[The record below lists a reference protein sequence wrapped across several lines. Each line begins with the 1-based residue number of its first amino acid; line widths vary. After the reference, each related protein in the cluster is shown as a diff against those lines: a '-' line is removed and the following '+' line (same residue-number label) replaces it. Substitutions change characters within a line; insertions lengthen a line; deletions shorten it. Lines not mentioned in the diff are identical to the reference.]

1 MAHKHV
7 KKNIPHHPSSGNCT
21 WKPKGSASSYP
32 RGWRSFDGLT
42 PNAGRLV
49 GQLAVS
55 HIVRES
61 VKWYV
66 CFGER
71 AGPRFSIRH
80 TPTCDLAILPL
91 DIYWEVKT
99 FDHKE
104 NCLEPNTG
112 RSSGTHQRNG
122 YTKLGRVV
130 RWDTFDSTKTRT
142 NTAVGSAK
150 NIMLTESRHIQKST
164 YRLIP
169 SLWNSRTDKINLWRK
184 KKSEVV
190 AWGVGRCAVG
200 TDWGGAWENFLGWR

>member
-1 MAHKHV
+1 MKTKGKCQFLPTRMAKFWRTDTKCWQACRAAGCLTHCPWECKMV
-7 KKNIPHHPSSGNCT
+7 CLLWRTCWPSFFNQT
-21 WKPKGSASSYP
+21 YTY
-32 RGWRSFDGLT
+32 L
-42 PNAGRLV
+42 
-49 GQLAVS
+49 
-55 HIVRES
+55 
-61 VKWYV
+61 
-66 CFGER
+66 
-71 AGPRFSIRH
+71 
-80 TPTCDLAILPL
+80 DLAILPL

-130 RWDTFDSTKTRT
+130 RWDMFDSTKTRT